1 MSARQLRRLML
12 FTLFGVGQC
21 IFLLSYVFLVQK
33 IQVQGNSLVPSSV
46 IISETSLQVGDYY
59 WTYWLLGLPQH
70 VSSIPQLKDASV
82 TFCPGG
88 LVVIEVQE
96 RIPVAMVNT
105 SNPRI
110 PWVAVD
116 EQGAILGPCAERG
129 QLPKLVVEGGV
140 PVAGHMAP
148 APIAA
153 MLTAQSLFAKHFGQ
167 ELMYYSFDNTGN
179 VSLYVYVLGAPT
191 RVIVGHVDSLEAKSD
206 LVLALVAAVKKDGKP
221 AKRIDVR
228 FAQPVVAPL
237 NPPKPSPS
245 PSPEAVIEA
254 EPAPADDPAAAEE
267 PSQESASEEQAVEYY
282 GEGEAVPADPY
293 ADAAPAE
300 PSYSESEPYYGEPA
314 PAEPSYSEPESEPY
328 YGEPA
333 PAEPSYSEPEP
344 EPYYG
349 EPVPAEPSY
358 SEPAY

>member
-46 IISETSLQVGDYY
+46 IISETSLQVGDFY

-70 VSSIPQLKDASV
+70 VSDIPQLKDASV

-96 RIPVAMVNT
+96 RLPVAMVNT
-105 SNPRI
+105 NSTRI

-148 APIAA
+148 APITA
-153 MLTAQSLFAKHFGQ
+153 MLAAQTLYAKHFGQ

-179 VSLYVYVLGAPT
+179 VSLYVYILGAPT
-191 RVIVGHVDSLEAKSD
+191 RVIIGHVDSLEAKLN
-206 LVLALVAAVKKDGKP
+206 LVLALVASVKQDGKP

-245 PSPEAVIEA
+245 PSPSPVPEEVIEA
-254 EPAPADDPAAAEE
+254 DPAPVEEPAAVEETSQEPAP
-267 PSQESASEEQAVEYY
+267 EEQAVEYY
-282 GEGEAVPADPY
+282 GEGETVPEDPY
-293 ADAAPAE
+293 A
-300 PSYSESEPYYGEPA
+300 EPA
-314 PAEPSYSEPESEPY
+314 PAEPSYSEPDYS
-328 YGEPA
+328 EPA
-333 PAEPSYSEPEP
+333 PAD
-344 EPYYG
+344 
-349 EPVPAEPSY
+349 PVPAEPSY
-358 SEPAY
+358 GEPAHDYDDPVPTEPTPAESIY